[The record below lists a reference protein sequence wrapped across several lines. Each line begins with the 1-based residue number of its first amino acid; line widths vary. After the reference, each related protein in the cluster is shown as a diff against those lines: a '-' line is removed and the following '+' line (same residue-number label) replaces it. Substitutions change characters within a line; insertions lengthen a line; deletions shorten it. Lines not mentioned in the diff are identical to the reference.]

1 MLKLFKSKKKT
12 AVILVIDDEP
22 DLVNTIKTRLEWNK
36 YDVETASNGQEGLEK
51 TASVFPDLILLDCNM
66 SVMSGLKMLELLR
79 QDKKLKNIPVIM
91 LTAVSEHYDIDAA
104 GLLGVADYVTKPFNF
119 TLLLEKIS
127 QILDK

>member
-1 MLKLFKSKKKT
+1 MTRKNYK
-12 AVILVIDDEP
+12 ILVIDDEP

-91 LTAVSEHYDIDAA
+91 LTAVSEPYDIDAA